1 MGRKSILE
9 NRFIRPER
17 LIWIAIGLF
26 MILYDRPWAP
36 HADVYSRGMQVSLSG
51 RWLGAGFGLC
61 IILGGLLYEFPKK
74 KYHEQGTICP
84 KCQTPFGVEHGR
96 APKNGKCPDCDV
108 KLEPIDGFYDRH
120 PELKDEKNEFP
131 EDLMDDLK

>member
-17 LIWIAIGLF
+17 LVWIAIGLF
-26 MILYDRPWAP
+26 MILYDRPWDP
-36 HADVYSRGMQVSLSG
+36 HADVYSWGMLVSLSA

-61 IILGGLLYEFPKK
+61 VIFGGLLYKLPKK
-74 KYHEQGTICP
+74 DPEQGTICP

-96 APKNGKCPDCDV
+96 APKNNKCPDCNV
-108 KLEPIDGFYDRH
+108 ELEPIDGFYERH
-120 PELKDEKNEFP
+120 PELKDKENEFP